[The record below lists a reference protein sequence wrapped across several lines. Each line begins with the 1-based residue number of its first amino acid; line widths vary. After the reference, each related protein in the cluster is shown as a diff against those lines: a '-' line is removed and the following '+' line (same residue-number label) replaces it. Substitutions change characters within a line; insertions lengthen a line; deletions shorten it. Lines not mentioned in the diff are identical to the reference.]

1 MNSIIESLNINDLKN
16 NMQKITDLH
25 SLIQN
30 MLRKDYDYGIIPGT
44 SKPTLLKP
52 GAEKICM
59 LFGLTPKYE
68 FLQNIEDY
76 SSNFFS
82 YSFKCS
88 LSKDEIVVSEGVG
101 SCNSKEKR
109 YRYIL
114 ANRIS
119 PNYKG
124 ESEKVQDKYG
134 NVKYRIENVEIFNS
148 INTILKMAKK
158 RSFVD
163 AILQVAS
170 LSEMFTQDLED
181 LTDLEENTLKINFGK
196 HKGRTLEEIYK
207 EDKQYFMWLKN
218 NQKTDE
224 KVKRA
229 CEEMLLEENVSNVNT
244 SNILNQ
250 QVKF

>member
-1 MNSIIESLNINDLKN
+1 MNSIIENLNINEIKT

-25 SLIQN
+25 TLIQN

-44 SKPTLLKP
+44 AKPTLLKP

-68 FLQNIEDY
+68 FLQNVEDY
-76 SSNFFS
+76 NNNFFS

-88 LSKDEIVVSEGVG
+88 LSKNENVVAEGVG

-109 YRYIL
+109 YRYLLVNNI
-114 ANRIS
+114 NS
-119 PNYKG
+119 NYSG

-134 NVKYRIENVEIFNS
+134 NVKYRIENIEIFNYV
-148 INTILKMAKK
+148 NTILKMAKK
-158 RSFVD
+158 RAFVD

-181 LTDLEENTLKINFGK
+181 LSDLEETNNLRINFGK

-207 EDKQYFMWLKN
+207 DDKQYFMWLKN
-218 NQKTDE
+218 NEKTDE
-224 KVKRA
+224 KLKRA
-229 CEEMLLEENVSNVNT
+229 CENIVTEENVSNVNEK
-244 SNILNQ
+244 S
-250 QVKF
+250 F

>member
-1 MNSIIESLNINDLKN
+1 MNSIIENLNINELKT

-30 MLRKDYDYGIIPGT
+30 MLRKDYDYGVIPGT
-44 SKPTLLKP
+44 AKPTLLKP

-59 LFGLTPKYE
+59 LFGLTPQYE

-76 SSNFFS
+76 NNNFFS
-82 YSFKCS
+82 YSFKCV
-88 LSKDEIVVSEGVG
+88 LSKEETVVSEGVG

-109 YRYIL
+109 YRYML
-114 ANRIS
+114 VNNLM
-119 PNYKG
+119 PNYSG

-134 NVKYRIENVEIFNS
+134 NVKYRIENIEIFNYV
-148 INTILKMAKK
+148 NTILKMAKK
-158 RSFVD
+158 RAFVD

-181 LTDLEENTLKINFGK
+181 LSDLEETNNIKITFGK

-218 NQKTDE
+218 NEKTDE
-224 KVKRA
+224 KLKRA
-229 CEEMLLEENVSNVNT
+229 CEDILVDENVSDVNKSNV
-244 SNILNQ
+244 LNQ
-250 QVKF
+250 